1 MKISPIMSIS
11 NNLIDLYSIRQKLR
25 IRNTFVNIVYNVLV
39 VKKF

>member
-25 IRNTFVNIVYNVLV
+25 IKNTFVNIVYNVLV